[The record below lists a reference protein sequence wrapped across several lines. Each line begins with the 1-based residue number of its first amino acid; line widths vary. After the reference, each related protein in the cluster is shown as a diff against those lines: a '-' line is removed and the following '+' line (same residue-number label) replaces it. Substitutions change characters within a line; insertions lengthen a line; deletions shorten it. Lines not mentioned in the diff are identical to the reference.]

1 MEQLNTSMRRGFIVL
16 FYDKILIRFNIILN
30 REINM
35 EAKPIVTDKYFNMA
49 EIEKH
54 LKNVDYIIMA
64 APAPTKF
71 TQTPI
76 HFTIFL
82 NTAEQFPQDVKSAI
96 LDKFMDE
103 NGMSNAQEIMSQTMP
118 VGFSM
123 SAQDTAMPLL
133 LVKQEDQMSIA
144 HAPMHVIDFLADSDN
159 FYEAKTHNLT
169 GWTYSY
175 N

>member
-1 MEQLNTSMRRGFIVL
+1 
-16 FYDKILIRFNIILN
+16 
-30 REINM
+30 M
-35 EAKPIVTDKYFNMA
+35 EAKAIVTDKYF
-49 EIEKH
+49 EIEEVKKH
-54 LKNVDYIIMA
+54 LENVDYIIMA
-64 APAPTKF
+64 APAPEKF
-71 TQTPI
+71 TDTPI

-82 NTAEQFPQDVKSAI
+82 NSDEKFPQDIKAAI

-103 NGMSNAQEIMSQTMP
+103 NGISNAKEVLSQVMP

-133 LVKQEDQMSIA
+133 LVRREDQASI
-144 HAPMHVIDFLADSDN
+144 PYVLMHVIDFLGDSDN
-159 FYEAKTHNLT
+159 FYEAKTHKLT